1 MTLMID
7 GKPAD
12 EKESTIINGTP
23 SADGIVKKDVDT
35 SKRIK
40 LLKTNIGPMF
50 LEFLRYQFQQSE
62 FWSFKYP
69 LNSHFS
75 KRHPKLTIIDGT
87 PQPAAVERLAGMT
100 LALFTMLYEQG
111 LSTFVYPTP
120 LWVGA
125 SIKDKH
131 RKDNTHT
138 DHTDDIPK
146 DWKVLKVLGCLNSD
160 WKEEWGGGFTWN
172 DNKYYAPPGS
182 FYVFDPLIPH
192 AASDIHCDE
201 KRIAIDF
208 TLRALPEKK

>member
-75 KRHPKLTIIDGT
+75 KRLAKLTIIDGT
-87 PQPAAVERLAGMT
+87 PQPAPVERLAGLSM
-100 LALFTMLYEQG
+100 ALFTLLYEQG
-111 LSTFVYPTP
+111 LSKFVYPDI
-120 LWVGA
+120 LWAGA